1 MQGHFKFTYFSGPG
15 LGSIWHHVGVSCW
28 TLPLL
33 ALLGIAWTVSVKQRR
48 LLHMPA
54 VNDQSDL
61 DKDKTQNYVFLKLE
75 YRILSLRIMLVC

>member
-1 MQGHFKFTYFSGPG
+1 MQGHFKFTYFSGPA

-48 LLHMPA
+48 LLHMPV
-54 VNDQSDL
+54 VNDQKTRIRSD
-61 DKDKTQNYVFLKLE
+61 DVIVISI
-75 YRILSLRIMLVC
+75 RIRRRIMSF